1 MHSAFTNVYLN
12 VIIHAH
18 VCPFKDKDRYMIMIM
33 IVPRNNEENRINI
46 DVLKNATL
54 GMVQKCISCNIDS
67 KHFSVNNVT
76 VSEWQVKEIKLR
88 LFCYL

>member
-12 VIIHAH
+12 VLIHVH

-46 DVLKNATL
+46 DVLESATL
-54 GMVQKCISCNIDS
+54 GMVQKCISCSTDS
-67 KHFSVNNVT
+67 KHFSIKVT